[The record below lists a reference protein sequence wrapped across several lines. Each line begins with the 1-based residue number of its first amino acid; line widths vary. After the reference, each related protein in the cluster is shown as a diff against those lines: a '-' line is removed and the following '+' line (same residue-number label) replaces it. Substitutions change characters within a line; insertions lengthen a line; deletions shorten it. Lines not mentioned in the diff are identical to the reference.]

1 MHLTFS
7 MYSPYLFTGKHVRII
22 AILKKQGDDREMKQ
36 RRVWHIGIFIGVFV
50 VIGGMFIAINQKEK
64 DTSVK
69 EMITVSSELEQPLSE
84 PLFDTQDLPKIDML
98 LKDPRLQGATTAI
111 SVRRAESGEVIYSH
125 HGNTRV
131 HPASVMK
138 LFTGAAALETLGED
152 YRFKTELYM
161 DGNLQHEVLD
171 GDLYLKGLGDP
182 TLMMKDL
189 KAFAA
194 ELKAKGIRTINGHVY
209 GDDSSY
215 DQVRLSQDLNWSD
228 EPFYTGAQVSAL
240 TLSPNEDYDAGT
252 VIVEVQP
259 GKKAG
264 QAGKIRMVPANSYL
278 TIVNNTKTVAK
289 KGKKNIQVERQ
300 HGTNTVI
307 VSGTIPI
314 GASKVRSWSSV
325 WEPTDYT
332 VNVFKHVLEDQGI
345 TFSPTSKVGRDTVP
359 KGAVLVADKPSIP
372 LKELFIP
379 FMKLSNNGHAEVFV
393 KEMGHLAGVVGSWE
407 KGLAVMDN
415 QLATMGLETKNM
427 QFRDGSGM
435 SHKNL
440 VTANEVTHLLYKA
453 QSKPWYPTFLQA
465 MPVAGDDERLI
476 GGTLRNRM
484 KGTAAAGNVR
494 AKTGALNGV
503 TALSGYI
510 ETKEGETLI
519 FSIMINNYL
528 SESIH
533 EVVDGIVVALADVQ
547 LE

>member
-1 MHLTFS
+1 
-7 MYSPYLFTGKHVRII
+7 
-22 AILKKQGDDREMKQ
+22 MKQ
-36 RRVWHIGIFIGVFV
+36 RRAWQIGIFIGMIV
-50 VIGGMFIAINQKEK
+50 VVGGMFIAFNQKEK

-69 EMITVSSELEQPLSE
+69 EMITVSDELEQPLPE
-84 PLFDTQDLPKIDML
+84 PFSDTQELSEIDKL

-111 SVRRAESGEVIYSH
+111 SVRHAESGAVIYAH
-125 HGNTRV
+125 QGNTRV

-138 LFTGAAALETLGED
+138 LFTGAIALEKLGED
-152 YRFKTELYM
+152 HRFKTELYM
-161 DGNLQHEVLD
+161 DGNIQHGALD

-189 KAFAA
+189 IAFAA
-194 ELKAKGIRTINGHVY
+194 ELKAKGIRTIDGHVY

-228 EPFYTGAQVSAL
+228 EPLYTGAQVSAL
-240 TLSPNEDYDAGT
+240 TLSPNEDFDAGT
-252 VIVEVQP
+252 VIIEVQP
-259 GKKAG
+259 AKKAG

-314 GASKVRSWSSV
+314 GASKSRSWSSV

-345 TFSPTSKVGRDTVP
+345 AFSPASKVGRGTVP
-359 KGAVLVADKPSIP
+359 KNAVLVVDKPSIP

-393 KEMGHLAGVVGSWE
+393 KEMGRLAGDTGSWE

-415 QLATMGLETKNM
+415 QLAAMGLDTKNM
-427 QFRDGSGM
+427 QLRDGSGM

-440 VTANEVTHLLYKA
+440 VTANEVTHLLYEA

-465 MPVAGDDERLI
+465 LPVAGQEERLI

-484 KGTAAAGNVR
+484 KGTAAAGNVQ

-503 TALSGYI
+503 TALSGYV

-533 EVVDGIVVALADVQ
+533 EVVDGIVVALVDVR

>member
-1 MHLTFS
+1 
-7 MYSPYLFTGKHVRII
+7 
-22 AILKKQGDDREMKQ
+22 MKQ
-36 RRVWHIGIFIGVFV
+36 RRAWQIGILIGMIVFV
-50 VIGGMFIAINQKEK
+50 GGMMIAFNQEGEEA
-64 DTSVK
+64 SVK
-69 EMITVSSELEQPLSE
+69 EMITVSAELEQSLPEPLS
-84 PLFDTQDLPKIDML
+84 DTQEFPEVDKL

-111 SVRRAESGEVIYSH
+111 SVRHAVSGEVIYAH
-125 HGNTRV
+125 QGNTRV

-138 LFTGAAALETLGED
+138 LFTGAAVLETLGED
-152 YRFKTELYM
+152 HRFKTELYM
-161 DGNLQHEVLD
+161 DGKIQNGVLD

-194 ELKAKGIRTINGHVY
+194 ELKAKGVRTINGQIF
-209 GDDSSY
+209 GDDSWY

-259 GKKAG
+259 GKKSG

-314 GASKVRSWSSV
+314 GASKARSWSSV
-325 WEPTDYT
+325 WEPTDYA

-345 TFSPTSKVGRDTVP
+345 AVSPASKVGSSTVP
-359 KGAVLVADKPSIP
+359 KGAVLVADKSSIP
-372 LKELFIP
+372 LKELLIP
-379 FMKLSNNGHAEVFV
+379 FIKLSNNGHAEVLV
-393 KEMGHLAGVVGSWE
+393 KEMGRLPGGAGSWE

-415 QLATMGLETKNM
+415 QLASMGLDTKNM
-427 QFRDGSGM
+427 QLRDGSGM

-440 VTANEVTHLLYKA
+440 VTANEVTHLLYVA
-453 QSKPWYPTFLQA
+453 RSKPWYPTFLQA
-465 MPVAGDDERLI
+465 LPVAGHDERLI

-533 EVVDGIVVALADVQ
+533 EVVDGIVVALVDVR

>member
-1 MHLTFS
+1 